1 MVLRSMIPRT
11 LCLILLLAFSS
22 HGAAKTHVLKF
33 ATLMPTG
40 TAWSKILDEWT
51 KELEEKS
58 NGRLKIKMYS
68 GGVMGDEPDVL
79 RKIRKGQL
87 HGGLFTGYG
96 IGRIYS
102 PARVLEMPF
111 LFKNVDESDY
121 VREQIMPEIEA
132 GFRKSGFELLGWP
145 EVGFI
150 HFFSTKR
157 ITSIDDIKKLRIWLW
172 QGDPLGEAFFKAANI
187 NPIPLSIMDVYTQ
200 LSARHGSI
208 DTVYTSTFGAIA
220 LQWYTKL
227 KYATHIPLTNAIGGI
242 VISNRFYN
250 KLPADL
256 QQLLSS
262 TGKKMSDE
270 IRLNAREENRKSI
283 GILEKNGIEFMFDW
297 DEVNMDEILA
307 IRNDAA
313 THLEQTN
320 YIPAS
325 TFARTEKILTEY
337 RNQQNK
343 QSNIRAES
351 NKPELESGSVSELD
365 SASESKQVQT
375 GSQQ

>member
-1 MVLRSMIPRT
+1 MVLRS
-11 LCLILLLAFSS
+11 LCLILLLAFSLAFS
-22 HGAAKTHVLKF
+22 NSSIAKTYVLKF

-40 TAWSKILDEWT
+40 TAWSKILDDWT

-58 NGRLKIKMYS
+58 NGRIKVRMYS

-111 LFKNVDESDY
+111 LFKTVNESDY
-121 VREQIMPEIEA
+121 VREQLMPDLET
-132 GFRKSGFELLGWP
+132 GFRENGFELLGWP

-157 ITSIDDIKKLRIWLW
+157 ITSVDDIRNLRIWLW

-187 NPIPLSIMDVYTQ
+187 DPVPLSIMDVYTQ

-220 LQWYTKL
+220 LQWYSKL
-227 KYATHIPLTNAIGGI
+227 KYATHIPLTNGIGGI
-242 VISNRFYN
+242 VVSNRFYN

-256 QQLLSS
+256 QQLLKT

-307 IRNDAA
+307 IRDDAA
-313 THLEQTN
+313 TYLEQTD
-320 YIPAS
+320 YIPAVM
-325 TFARTEKILTEY
+325 FARTTKLLTDY
-337 RNQQNK
+337 RHLQDT
-343 QSNIRAES
+343 QSDNE
-351 NKPELESGSVSELD
+351 PEQAPVTL
-365 SASESKQVQT
+365 K
-375 GSQQ
+375 

>member
-1 MVLRSMIPRT
+1 MVLRA
-11 LCLILLLAFSS
+11 LCLILLLAFSGS
-22 HGAAKTHVLKF
+22 SIANTYVLKF

-40 TAWSKILDEWT
+40 TAWSKIMDDWV
-51 KELEEKS
+51 KEVEQKS
-58 NGRLKIKMYS
+58 NGRIKFKMYS

-87 HGGLFTGYG
+87 HGGMFTGYG

-111 LFKNVDESDY
+111 LFKNVEESDY
-121 VREQIMPEIEA
+121 VREQIMPDLEV
-132 GFRKSGFELLGWP
+132 GFRESGFELLGWP

-157 ITSIDDIKKLRIWLW
+157 ITSVDDIRKLRIWLW
-172 QGDPLGEAFFKAANI
+172 QGDPLGEAFFNAANI
-187 NPIPLSIMDVYTQ
+187 DPIPLSIIDVYTQ
-200 LSARHGSI
+200 LSAKHGSI

-220 LQWYTKL
+220 LQWYSKL
-227 KYATHIPLTNAIGGI
+227 KYATRIPLTNAIGGLI
-242 VISNRFYN
+242 VSNRFYN

-256 QQLLSS
+256 QLLLKT
-262 TGKKMSDE
+262 TGTAMSDE

-297 DEVNMDEILA
+297 DEVDMDELLA
-307 IRNDAA
+307 IRDNAA
-313 THLEQTN
+313 TYLEQTD

-325 TFARTEKILTEY
+325 VFAKTEKMLADY
-337 RNQQNK
+337 RNRAVN
-343 QSNIRAES
+343 QSNDE
-351 NKPELESGSVSELD
+351 PEPAQVTSEP
-365 SASESKQVQT
+365 SAQSPAQDISD
-375 GSQQ
+375 

>member
-1 MVLRSMIPRT
+1 MVLRA
-11 LCLILLLAFSS
+11 LCLILLLTFSLAFSS
-22 HGAAKTHVLKF
+22 TTIAETYVLKF

-40 TAWSKILDEWT
+40 TAWTKILDDWVREV
-51 KELEEKS
+51 EDKS
-58 NGRLKIKMYS
+58 NGRIKFRMYS

-111 LFKNVDESDY
+111 LFENVNESDY
-121 VREQIMPEIEA
+121 VREQIMPELEI

-150 HFFSTKR
+150 HFFSTKP

-187 NPIPLSIMDVYTQ
+187 DPIPLSIMDVYTQ
-200 LSARHGSI
+200 LSAKHGSI

-220 LQWYTKL
+220 LQWYSKL
-227 KYATHIPLTNAIGGI
+227 NYATRIPLTNAIGGI
-242 VISNRFYN
+242 VVSNRFFN
-250 KLPADL
+250 KLPSDL
-256 QQLLSS
+256 QLLLKT
-262 TGKKMSDE
+262 TGKRMSDE

-283 GILEKNGIEFMFDW
+283 GILEKNGIEFMLDW
-297 DEVNMDEILA
+297 NEVDMDEILT
-307 IRNDAA
+307 IRNNAA
-313 THLEQTN
+313 SYLEQTN

-325 TFARTEKILTEY
+325 LFSRTKKLLTEY

-343 QSNIRAES
+343 PSN
-351 NKPELESGSVSELD
+351 NKPESNDSGSGQESGQLATTAE
-365 SASESKQVQT
+365 Q
-375 GSQQ
+375 